1 MEIKEKL
8 KKAVELQELIETTE
22 LAIKNLSEANTETS
36 KDNVVYK
43 EGPYNLS
50 ISEHGDGSG
59 WRLKLSRYYGNG
71 KIIQLIKKELDDQ
84 LDFLLKTAEK
94 L

>member
-8 KKAVELQELIETTE
+8 KRAVELKELIETTE
-22 LAIKNLSEANTETS
+22 LAITTLNEVSIKTS
-36 KDNVVYK
+36 DDNVVYK

-50 ISEHGDGSG
+50 VSEHSDGSG
-59 WRLKLSRYYGNG
+59 WNLDLSRYYGNG
-71 KIIQLIKKELDDQ
+71 KIIQAIRKELDDQ
-84 LDFLLKTAEK
+84 LDFLLKTAEE